1 MIIERQPIPA
11 GLELMA
17 PGVELAAVLD
27 GIDIARLDGFDAVI
41 VMQAYARL
49 EAHMQ
54 ARKATVMAEVGLYE
68 ISVSG
73 MEKMAEPDKNSPDE
87 VRSAL
92 GLTRRAA
99 EREYGFAYDLKI
111 RLPRVRDALSA
122 GLIDKARA
130 VVFCDWLE
138 DVPIELARAVA
149 DHLLPKAGKW
159 TTSELREKIKKLLIA
174 ADPAWARRKYERAV
188 HQRRVIGV
196 RHADGSASITGEQLP
211 VDQAAAAIA
220 RVDAIAVRAKK
231 SGLHAPID
239 HVRADVFLGL
249 LEGSMSGL
257 DDDAIIS
264 VLFANAAR
272 KAAGEED
279 DYDDQL
285 SDAPFDTPGPQGADP
300 DPHGAD
306 PDPHGADPDSHG
318 GDDPDSRGGD
328 DPDHTGDDFDGD
340 DDDDGGSGDGDR
352 DGSKS
357 DGDGRADNPDDG
369 NGGGGGRGDGGPGGC
384 GAGGADDPNDS
395 DDGDGG
401 DDGCGD
407 SHAGAPDDGNGG
419 GGGCGGDGDSGRD
432 GSKDDGD
439 GDRGHGRGR
448 SRGDGGAGSAQG
460 SSVKSSA
467 GVVEPVG
474 FAAGELRVQVSTLM
488 HLDDLPSELAGWG
501 PIHAHLARRL
511 AKRQIGGEWRFAIC
525 DGDGHLLYA
534 GITRRRPAGWPRRPT
549 PPPPSPPASRPAAG
563 REQDS
568 GPAGGRGSPPAL
580 SPASAAPYAS
590 DSCEVPGPGRVPGIS
605 STPRPAADTASADIG
620 GTRAK
625 PARESDQEPEGD
637 PRAKTASV
645 RRRGIVELQFP
656 LSLLR
661 ALYAD
666 IYAQGGW
673 AGVIA

>member
-1 MIIERQPIPA
+1 MIIERQPIPE

-99 EREYGFAYDLKI
+99 EREYGFAYDLKV

-138 DVPIELARAVA
+138 DVPVELARAVA

-257 DDDAIIS
+257 DDDAIIA

-285 SDAPFDTPGPQGADP
+285 SDAPFDDPDSQGADP
-300 DPHGAD
+300 GPHGAD

-340 DDDDGGSGDGDR
+340 GDGD
-352 DGSKS
+352 
-357 DGDGRADNPDDG
+357 
-369 NGGGGGRGDGGPGGC
+369 GGGHGGDGGPGGC
-384 GAGGADDPNDS
+384 GDGRANDPNDG
-395 DDGDGG
+395 DGDG
-401 DDGCGD
+401 DDDGGCGD
-407 SHAGAPDDGNGG
+407 SHAGAPDDGDGG
-419 GGGCGGDGDSGRD
+419 GGGCGGSGDGDGDRD

-439 GDRGHGRGR
+439 GDSGHGGHSRSR

-474 FAAGELRVQVSTLM
+474 FAAGELRVRVSTLM
-488 HLDDLPSELAGWG
+488 HLDDLPAELAGWG

-525 DGDGHLLYA
+525 DEDGHLLYA
-534 GITRRRPAGWPRRPT
+534 GITRRRPAGWPRH
-549 PPPPSPPASRPAAG
+549 
-563 REQDS
+563 
-568 GPAGGRGSPPAL
+568 
-580 SPASAAPYAS
+580 PASAPVSRTPAPGLAPTPRLANAS
-590 DSCEVPGPGRVPGIS
+590 PADVPRPDTCPDREHDPGPLPVVDPVSGVP
-605 STPRPAADTASADIG
+605 PAADTSATHG
-620 GTRAK
+620 VVSTPALSSAPGPAAETGPAGVRGTAVD
-625 PARESDQEPEGD
+625 PAQKSDSGPEED